1 MHDWNILHPAQLQEE
16 FVKNEIDFRTR
27 VNKLE
32 VLLIEQSRQIN
43 ELKRLVN
50 KLIRQQDES
59 NKS

>member
-1 MHDWNILHPAQLQEE
+1 MHDWNILHPAELQEK
-16 FVKNEIDFRTR
+16 FVKNNLDFAAR

-43 ELKRLVN
+43 ELKKLVN
-50 KLIRQQDES
+50 KLIRQQDEP